1 VKVVRPNATVLTMKV
16 IISNLTN
23 SISCNLGLRE
33 SAVQIAYEVI
43 DPVLSTTMTLPKTAY
58 ETVNGIVTSF
68 VSVGWNSLDNAV
80 LVGLH
85 SRRVSVN
92 SIPFSLPV
100 QVQSNFI
107 IMNDA
112 FTWAGSSPQLQGQD
126 IVFQKSFPSQ

>member
-1 VKVVRPNATVLTMKV
+1 M
-16 IISNLTN
+16 
-23 SISCNLGLRE
+23 GLRE

-100 QVQSNFI
+100 QVQSNVI